1 MSGDAREIVCVEG
14 IVKDFRPGLGIRAKR
29 VLHGVSFAVREGE
42 IYGFVGPNGAGKT
55 TTLKVLMGLIR
66 PTAGR
71 AAILGCDVTDT
82 AFRRHIGFLPEN
94 PYFYS
99 FLSAPEILRFY
110 ARLSGVENA
119 RLAERVEASIE
130 MVGLEH
136 ASDARLGTY
145 SKGMLQRVGI
155 AQALIHDPRVVFL
168 DEPMS
173 GLDPVGRKDIR
184 DIVLRLKDEGRTV
197 FMNTHILSDVEMI
210 CDRVAIIVR
219 GRIRY
224 EGLIQDFLKDD
235 ELYSDIVLAH
245 LPPEVAERLEKQY
258 AATVQRVGDQV
269 EVRVR
274 DAQVRSLLEGA
285 LAVGA
290 DVLSVTQSRVSLE
303 RIFLEAVER
312 GEHAEDSADANGKE
326 MA

>member
-1 MSGDAREIVCVEG
+1 MSADAREIVCVEG
-14 IVKDFRPGLGIRAKR
+14 IVKDFRPGLGIRPKR

-66 PTAGR
+66 PTAGT
-71 AAILGCDVTDT
+71 ASILDCDVTSS
-82 AFRRHIGFLPEN
+82 AFRKHIGFLPEN
-94 PYFYS
+94 PYFYT
-99 FLSAPEILRFY
+99 FLTARELLRFY
-110 ARLSGVENA
+110 ARLSGVESA
-119 RLAERVEASIE
+119 QLAQRVEASIE

-136 ASDARLGTY
+136 APDERLATY

-184 DIVLRLKDEGRTV
+184 DIVLRLKAEGRTV

-224 EGLIQDFLKDD
+224 EGLIQSFLKGGD
-235 ELYSDIVLAH
+235 LRSDIVLDR
-245 LPPEVAERLEKQY
+245 LSPETAESLESRY
-258 AATVQRVGDQV
+258 GATVRRVGDQV
-269 EVRVR
+269 EVQVA
-274 DAQVRSLLEGA
+274 DTQVRSLLEGA
-285 LAVGA
+285 LAAGA
-290 DVLSVTQSRVSLE
+290 DVLSVTQRGASLE
-303 RIFLEAVER
+303 QIFLEAVER
-312 GEHAEDSADANGKE
+312 GEHAEDSGSVNDKE
-326 MA
+326 AP